1 MIHDPAA
8 LNGRRYR
15 VEECPMS
22 PLDWKVPNALQPKPA
37 NYDYDL
43 DRGLASVVQISSIV
57 PDSAFSAATL
67 GTERAGNA
75 VVIGDDGL
83 VLTVGYLV
91 NEAESIWLRAADGRV
106 AQAHLLGIDNSTG
119 FALVQALDKLNLPAL
134 KIGDSDVAQI
144 GEEVVLAGGGGRQRS
159 LAARVVA
166 RQQFAGYWEYLVDQ
180 AIFTAPSHPNWG
192 GTALIGSTGELL
204 GLGSLQLEQSRG
216 KGKSEHINMCVPIN
230 LLKPVM
236 KDLMTLG
243 KPDQP
248 ARPWLGVY
256 ATENDNKVVLMGIVD
271 RGPAKKADL
280 HTGDVVL
287 AVGGAPVI
295 DLAGF
300 YKHLWGLGQAGV
312 EAPLTLFRDGR
323 KFDVKIPTADRNR
336 VANAPKLH

>member
-1 MIHDPAA
+1 
-8 LNGRRYR
+8 
-15 VEECPMS
+15 MS
-22 PLDWKVPNALQPKPA
+22 PLDWKVPATLQPKRA
-37 NYDYDL
+37 DYDYDL
-43 DRGLASVVQISSIV
+43 ELALSCVVQISSIV
-57 PDSAFSAATL
+57 PETAFSAATL

-75 VVIGDDGL
+75 VVIGEDGL

-91 NEAESIWLRAADGRV
+91 NEAEQVWLRAADGRV
-106 AQAHLLGIDNSTG
+106 AQAHVLGIDNSTG

-144 GEEVVLAGGGGRQRS
+144 GEEVVMAGGGGRQRS

-166 RQQFAGYWEYLVDQ
+166 RQQFAGYWEYLVDH

-192 GTALIGSTGELL
+192 GTAMIGPSGELL

-216 KGKSEHINMCVPIN
+216 SGKSEHINMSMPIN
-230 LLKPVM
+230 LFKPVM

-243 KPDQP
+243 KPNVP

-256 ATENDNKVVLMGIVD
+256 AMENDNKVVLMGIVE
-271 RGPAKKADL
+271 RGPARKADL

-287 AVGGAPVI
+287 AVAGAPVV

-300 YKHLWGLGQAGV
+300 YKKLWGLGTAGV
-312 EAPLTLFRDGR
+312 EAPLTLYRDGR